1 MSEALKLFDLGYTEL
16 VSVAPPGAPISERSG
31 LQADDLGKRPAK
43 KGRHGWY
50 GYGWH
55 KHEPSR
61 AEVETYGGNVG
72 LRGDRFPA
80 LDIDCLDE
88 QLVKEIRALAF
99 RHFGG
104 APVRVGSPP
113 KELLVY
119 RLEGEPFGRI
129 GIRIDE
135 HLVEILGSGRQYLVY
150 GTHPKGHEYR
160 WLGSPLWE
168 LDPSRLATITKESAL
183 AFMELL
189 AERYDG
195 EIQGRASLSTA
206 TVPQDDLRAPS
217 MEALEELVAQLPNEY
232 ADRDD
237 YILFGHAV
245 KAAGQE
251 DEEGAYAIFS
261 EWAARWEDGVNDPDT
276 VRADWRRMQS
286 PYRVGW
292 GWLVDQ
298 AYDRELDFEEA
309 PHIFEVDADYEPPAP
324 NPNMFDDHAVTFTDD
339 WLAERLVGE
348 LSQELRYDYPNDRW
362 HVWDGARW
370 AHASMGE
377 QERAVMIGLRRL
389 AAKLRAKA
397 QALPDGK
404 DKDKLWKTVARLG
417 NVGTLTSVTR
427 MLQSHPRIVVGTD
440 AFDQNLWELNTPG
453 GTVDLTTGVL
463 KEHQRESMHSKS
475 TTVTPRP
482 GRSPLWEKF
491 LGEVTRDDADLQRYM
506 QKLCGYALTGSTKE
520 QTLNFVWGPGGNGKG
535 VFLNTVISILD
546 QYAATAPM
554 DTFASTKGDK
564 HPTDLAGLMGA
575 RLVTASET
583 QAGRS
588 WDEQRIK
595 ALTGGDKIRARFMRQ
610 DFVEFQPRFKLL
622 LIGNHEPQIENVDDA
637 MRRRIH
643 MVPFTFTPETR
654 DLDLEEKLRPEHAQI
669 LQWMIDGCL
678 LWQQEGLTP
687 PEVVQLR
694 TQEYFEEED
703 RPGKWLEQNTRPG
716 GYMTSADAYKSWALW
731 CSQQGEHVG
740 TQRDFTKQLRPYA
753 AKLGYSYGKVGPSD
767 HRLQGYTGVQLIDNP
782 NDIEGE
788 I

>member
-1 MSEALKLFDLGYTEL
+1 MTSASAQPRRGGSAGTATAGT
-16 VSVAPPGAPISERSG
+16 STS
-31 LQADDLGKRPAK
+31 
-43 KGRHGWY
+43 

-61 AEVETYGGNVG
+61 AEVEAYAAWGSNVG

-80 LDIDCLDE
+80 LDIDCHDE
-88 QLVKEIRALAF
+88 KLVRRIRAMAF
-99 RHFGG
+99 AHFGG
-104 APVRVGSPP
+104 APVRVGKAP

-129 GIRIDE
+129 GVKIED

-150 GTHPKGHEYR
+150 GTHPSGAEYT

-168 LDPSRLATITKESAL
+168 LDPSKLAVITKDSAL
-183 AFMELL
+183 AFMEEI
-189 AERYDG
+189 AAQFGG
-195 EIQGRASLSTA
+195 EIQGRASISSVA
-206 TVPQDDLRAPS
+206 VAQDDLLSPS
-217 MEALEELVAQLPNEY
+217 IESLSDLVEQLKNDY
-232 ADRDD
+232 DDRDD

-245 KAAGQE
+245 KAAAGE
-251 DEEGAYAIFS
+251 HEEEGYAIFS
-261 EWAARWEDGVNDPDT
+261 EWAARWEGTNDPDI
-276 VRADWRRMQS
+276 VRADWRRMQP

-292 GWLVDQ
+292 GWLVDR
-298 AYDRELDFEEA
+298 AYEEEA
-309 PHIFEVDADYEPPAP
+309 DFMEAEHIFQPDPDYEPPP
-324 NPNMFDDHAVTFTDD
+324 QNPNIFDDDAVTFGDD
-339 WLAERLVGE
+339 WLAERLVPDI
-348 LSQELRYDYPNDRW
+348 SKQLRYDYPNDRW
-362 HVWDGARW
+362 HIWDGARW
-370 AHASMGE
+370 ASATMGE
-377 QERAVMIGLRRL
+377 QERTVMIGLRRL

-404 DKDKLWKTVARLG
+404 DKDRLFKTIARLG

-463 KEHQRESMHSKS
+463 KDHQRESMHSKS
-475 TTVTPRP
+475 TTETPRP
-482 GRSPLWEKF
+482 GGHPLWSKF
-491 LGEVTRDDADLQRYM
+491 LDEVTRSDRDLQRYM

-535 VFLNTVISILD
+535 VFLNTVVTLLD

-554 DTFASTKGDK
+554 DTFASSKGDK

-588 WDEQRIK
+588 WDEQRVK

-622 LIGNHEPQIENVDDA
+622 LIGNHEPQIENVDEA

-643 MVPFTFTPETR
+643 MVPFTFTPPTR
-654 DLDLEEKLRPEHAQI
+654 DLDLEEKLRAEHAQI

-687 PEVVQLR
+687 PEVVLAR

-703 RPGKWLEQNTRPG
+703 RPSLWLAACTEPG
-716 GYMTSADAYKSWALW
+716 PYMTSADAYKSWQLW
-731 CSQQGEHVG
+731 CNEMGEHAG
-740 TQRDFTKQLRPYA
+740 THRDFTRMLRPHA
-753 AKLGYSYGKVGPSD
+753 AGRGYTYGKVGP
-767 HRLQGYTGVQLIDNP
+767 RENRARGWLGVQLIQNP
-782 NDIEGE
+782 NEIQGE